1 MKTPFIF
8 TGTGIIVII
17 IIAIIKIAPDMIKA
31 NKAPRLIKGLD
42 DIQTSEETINFNAED
57 FNALTKYEDPTPK
70 YAMMERNTQYYWIKY
85 HEELYAKEI
94 VKALSFVTKNK
105 IKLPKVLDENV
116 RYNYDLLEKLQ
127 NKSISLEE
135 SIKKDGLDP
144 KDIFK
149 QEKIKNEKKT

>member
-8 TGTGIIVII
+8 TGAGIIVIV
-17 IIAIIKIAPDMIKA
+17 IIAIIKIAPDIIKA

-57 FNALTKYEDPTPK
+57 FNALTKYEDPIPK

-149 QEKIKNEKKT
+149 QEKIKVDG

>member
-8 TGTGIIVII
+8 TGAGIIVII

-31 NKAPRLIKGLD
+31 NKASRLIKGLD

-57 FNALTKYEDPTPK
+57 FNALTKYEDPIPK

-105 IKLPKVLDENV
+105 IKLTKILDENV
-116 RYNYDLLEKLQ
+116 RYNYDLVEKLQ
-127 NKSISLEE
+127 NKSVSLEE

-144 KDIFK
+144 KEVFK
-149 QEKIKNEKKT
+149 QEKIKNE

>member
-57 FNALTKYEDPTPK
+57 FNALTKYEDPIPK

-149 QEKIKNEKKT
+149 QEKIKVDG

>member
-8 TGTGIIVII
+8 TGAGIIVIV
-17 IIAIIKIAPDMIKA
+17 IIAIIKIAPDIIKA

-57 FNALTKYEDPTPK
+57 FNALTKYEDPIPK

-105 IKLPKVLDENV
+105 IKLPKALDENV
-116 RYNYDLLEKLQ
+116 RYNYDLLEKLK

-149 QEKIKNEKKT
+149 QEKIKVDG

>member
-57 FNALTKYEDPTPK
+57 FNALTKYEDPIPK

-105 IKLPKVLDENV
+105 IKLPKALDENV
-116 RYNYDLLEKLQ
+116 RYNYDLLEKLK

-149 QEKIKNEKKT
+149 QEKIKVDG

>member
-8 TGTGIIVII
+8 TGAGIIVII

-31 NKAPRLIKGLD
+31 NKASRLIKGLD
-42 DIQTSEETINFNAED
+42 DIQISEEAINFDAED
-57 FNALTKYEDPTPK
+57 FNALTKYEDPIPK
-70 YAMMERNTQYYWIKY
+70 YAKMERNTQYYWIKH

-105 IKLPKVLDENV
+105 IKLTKILDENV
-116 RYNYDLLEKLQ
+116 RYNYDLVEKLQ
-127 NKSISLEE
+127 NKSVSLEE

-144 KDIFK
+144 KEVFK
-149 QEKIKNEKKT
+149 QEKIKNE

>member
-57 FNALTKYEDPTPK
+57 FNALTKYEDPIPK

-144 KDIFK
+144 KEVFE

>member
-8 TGTGIIVII
+8 TGAGIIVII

-42 DIQTSEETINFNAED
+42 DIQTLEESINFNAED
-57 FNALTKYEDPTPK
+57 LNALTKYEDPIPK

-105 IKLPKVLDENV
+105 IKLPKALDENV

-149 QEKIKNEKKT
+149 QEKIKVDG